1 VQQVAVKQVVV
12 KQARQTIRNRVAF
25 MEKVP
30 PIYAPVIGILGLL
43 VLWEALARMGVFK
56 PDYLPAPT
64 LILSAGWEM
73 LLSGEIYTNLVAS
86 LIRIG
91 AGFAI
96 GASVGIIIGLVLGFF
111 RWLDALFT
119 PVVYSLYPIPKIA
132 LLPLL
137 ILWLGIGETP
147 KLVII
152 ALGVFYPVVLNTHA
166 GVKNV
171 DRSLIKAA
179 VTFGAKPFNI
189 IRKVI
194 LPASLPTIFAGLKM
208 AAGYSMLLMIT
219 AEMIAAEKGIGAMI
233 MHYGNMLMT
242 TNLMV
247 GVIILSMLGLLINRS
262 LEWIERKV
270 LPWK

>member
-1 VQQVAVKQVVV
+1 VEDVVV
-12 KQARQTIRNRVAF
+12 KPVVVNPARQTIRNRVAF
-25 MEKVP
+25 LEKVP
-30 PIYAPVIGILGLL
+30 PFYAPVMGIFVLL
-43 VLWEALARMGVFK
+43 VLWEALAQVGVFK

-64 LILSAGWEM
+64 LILSSGWEM
-73 LLSGEIYTNLVAS
+73 LLSGEIYNNLLAS
-86 LIRIG
+86 LGRIG

-96 GASVGIIIGLVLGFF
+96 GASAGIIVGLFLGFF

-242 TNLMV
+242 SHLMV
-247 GVIILSMLGLLINRS
+247 GVVILSVLGLLINRS
-262 LEWIERKV
+262 LEWVERKS
-270 LPWK
+270 LPWR